1 MGERGLVDFFL
12 CRITN
17 LSSREKV
24 LLAQHCKNEAD
35 FIALSRID
43 VELLIGHVLRGA
55 AWDKDALLRQ
65 AEADA
70 TAARQRGISWVSY
83 QDTRYP
89 PLLREAWDP
98 PVVLFYRGVMPN
110 PEQPLLAIVG
120 TREPSEAGRR
130 EAYTLAKDVARAGI
144 AVISGLALGIDAM
157 AHRGNI
163 EGGAPTV
170 AVLGSGLDKVYP
182 ASNRPLARRIV
193 EQGGALLSEYPPG
206 SSPERW
212 HFPARN
218 RIISTLARGTLIIEA
233 PERSGAL
240 ITARFALEQGRD
252 LWVSARGVASP
263 HGEGVR
269 KLHDDGAPCVNSA
282 RDILAD
288 WGLAGSNSETSKPA
302 RMFTPSSLAASL
314 AASLNLPAEE

>member
-1 MGERGLVDFFL
+1 MGERGLVDLFL

-17 LSSREKV
+17 LSAREKV
-24 LLAQHCKNEAD
+24 LLAQRCEHEAD
-35 FIALSRID
+35 FLALSRRD

-55 AWDKDALLRQ
+55 AWDKDALARQ

-70 TAARQRGISWVSY
+70 IAAHRRGISWVSY

-89 PLLREAWDP
+89 PLLREIWDP
-98 PVVLFYRGVMPN
+98 PLVLFYRGLMPN
-110 PEQPLLAIVG
+110 PEKPLLAIVG

-130 EAYTLAKDVARAGI
+130 EAYTLARDFARAGV

-163 EGGAPTV
+163 EGSAPTV
-170 AVLGSGLDKVYP
+170 AVLGSGLDMVYP
-182 ASNRPLARRIV
+182 TSNRPLARHIV

-206 SSPERW
+206 SGPEKW

-218 RIISTLARGTLIIEA
+218 RIISALARGTLIIEA
-233 PERSGAL
+233 PEQSGAL

-252 LWVSARGVASP
+252 LWVSTLGVASP

-269 KLHDDGAPCVNSA
+269 KLHEDGAPCISSA

-288 WGLAGSNSETSKPA
+288 WGLAGSGSETSKPA
-302 RMFTPSSLAASL
+302 LMFSPSSLAASL
-314 AASLNLPAEE
+314 AASLKLPADE

>member
-24 LLAQHCKNEAD
+24 LLAQRCETEAD
-35 FIALSRID
+35 FAALSRID

-55 AWDKDALLRQ
+55 AWDKDALVRQ
-65 AEADA
+65 AESDA
-70 TAARQRGISWVSY
+70 TAARRQGISWVSY
-83 QDTRYP
+83 QDARYP
-89 PLLREAWDP
+89 PLLRETWDP
-98 PVVLFYRGVMPN
+98 PVMLFYRGVMPN
-110 PEQPLLAIVG
+110 PEKPLLAIVG
-120 TREPSEAGRR
+120 TREASEAGQR
-130 EAYTLAKDVARAGI
+130 EAYTLARDFARAGV
-144 AVISGLALGIDAM
+144 AVISGLALGVDAM
-157 AHRGNI
+157 AHRGNL

-170 AVLGSGLDKVYP
+170 AVLGSGLDRVYP
-182 ASNRPLARRIV
+182 SGNRALARRIV

-206 SSPERW
+206 SGPEKW

-218 RIISTLARGTLIIEA
+218 RIISALARGTLIIEA
-233 PERSGAL
+233 PEQSGAL

-263 HGEGVR
+263 YGGGIR
-269 KLHDDGAPCVNSA
+269 KLHDDGAPCISSA

-288 WGLAGSNSETSKPA
+288 WGLVCSNGTASTSTTV
-302 RMFTPSSLAASL
+302 FSPSSLATSL
-314 AASLNLPAEE
+314 AASLNIPAGE

>member
-1 MGERGLVDFFL
+1 MGERGLVDLFL

-17 LSSREKV
+17 LSSHEKV
-24 LLAQHCKNEAD
+24 LLAQRCESEAD
-35 FIALSRID
+35 FVALSRLD

-55 AWDKDALLRQ
+55 AWDKDALARQ

-70 TAARQRGISWVSY
+70 IAARRRGISWVSY

-89 PLLREAWDP
+89 PLLRETWDP
-98 PVVLFYRGVMPN
+98 PLVLFYRGVLPN
-110 PEQPLLAIVG
+110 PEKPLLAIVG

-130 EAYTLAKDVARAGI
+130 EAYTLARDFARAGV

-163 EGGAPTV
+163 EGGASTV
-170 AVLGSGLDKVYP
+170 AVLGSGLDMVYP
-182 ASNRPLARRIV
+182 TSNRPLARRIV

-206 SSPERW
+206 SGPEKW

-218 RIISTLARGTLIIEA
+218 RIISALARGTLIIEA
-233 PERSGAL
+233 PEQSGAL

-252 LWVSARGVASP
+252 LWVSALGVASP

-269 KLHDDGAPCVNSA
+269 KLYEDGAPCVSSA

-288 WGLAGSNSETSKPA
+288 WGLAGNGNETSKPA
-302 RMFTPSSLAASL
+302 LMFSPSSLAASL
-314 AASLNLPAEE
+314 AASLNLPAGE